1 MRRCPNLVALDVSE
15 TRVTGDGL
23 TLFLHTHPN
32 AVSVEHQD
40 TVLAFRRL
48 PCGGAEKQQSALAK
62 LTCSDCSLLSDDA
75 LDAAVAN
82 CRRVESVSLTNAAP
96 PGIGNESLYRL
107 MTMRHLREL
116 HLGNYDGGGQ
126 SAPGCAINFY
136 EGVAPVLET
145 CGAALKKLVLENIP
159 EVDVA
164 VIGEKC
170 GGLLK
175 LALSGTTMYKAVAKR
190 DPDHF
195 SHLISLELWDD
206 FQCCC
211 SQTFKQCGKIH
222 CR

>member
-1 MRRCPNLVALDVSE
+1 M
-15 TRVTGDGL
+15 TGDGL

-48 PCGGAEKQQSALAK
+48 PCGGRKQQSAISK
-62 LTCSDCSLLSDDA
+62 LTCSDCSMLSDDV

-82 CRRVESVSLTNAAP
+82 CRRVESVFLTNAAP

-107 MTMRHLREL
+107 MTMKHLLEL

-126 SAPGCAINFY
+126 SVPGYAINFY

-145 CGAALKKLVLENIP
+145 CGAELKKLVLENIP
-159 EVDVA
+159 EIDVA

-170 GGLLK
+170 GGLRK
-175 LALSGTTMYKAVAKR
+175 LALSGTTTYKAVAKR
-190 DPDHF
+190 NPDHF
-195 SHLISLELWDD
+195 CQLNSLELWDD

-211 SQTFKQCGKIH
+211 SQTFKHFVENACF
-222 CR
+222 